1 MVSGPARVS
10 VGSGRDQWVAGGLTL
25 VGVLVGIRSVMDHA
39 A

>member
-10 VGSGRDQWVAGGLTL
+10 VGPGRDRWVAGGLIL
-25 VGVLVGIRSVMDHA
+25 VGAPVGIRSVMDHA